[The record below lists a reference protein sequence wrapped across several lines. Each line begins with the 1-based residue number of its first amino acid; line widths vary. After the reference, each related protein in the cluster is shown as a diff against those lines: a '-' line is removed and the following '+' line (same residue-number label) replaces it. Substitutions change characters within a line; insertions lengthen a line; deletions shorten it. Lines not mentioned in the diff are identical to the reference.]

1 MDLLPVP
8 CNKPDGE
15 GIGIVGTVGLNN
27 SQSESLRARLLGWFP
42 DREFFMRSQG
52 HVRFIKLSSRI
63 QITVASVVAAA
74 LVFWVVSMS
83 AMAINQYVSH
93 RDRNSLLQREAKVAT
108 AESRVKAYRKNLD
121 KVTDDLE
128 RRQDFLD
135 KVTSGIDGLP
145 KADGEKD
152 TVSDSSTEAAK
163 MVQKVSVAIPEA
175 AGLAKVEARQLA
187 FAERLT
193 RWADHRAGRASAA
206 LKKLGLNPNK
216 MLASSEDAQGGP
228 LELLT
233 TGRDGSI
240 DPRFERLGL
249 SVARMEAL
257 ENSLSSIPQYM
268 PADHY
273 SISSYFG
280 VRRDPFTGR
289 AAMHPGLDLKGA
301 YGSPIYAAAAG
312 TVTFVGRNGGYGNE
326 VEINHGN
333 GLVTRYGHMS
343 ATRAKIG
350 EHVEAGTVI
359 GAIGSTGRST
369 GPHLHFE
376 VRLNGTAINPRPF
389 LESAPHVL
397 EEARA
402 GTASGN

>member
-1 MDLLPVP
+1 LHNAQAINIRD
-8 CNKPDGE
+8 K
-15 GIGIVGTVGLNN
+15 
-27 SQSESLRARLLGWFP
+27 LRGWFP

-52 HVRFIKLSSRI
+52 HVRFIKVSSRI
-63 QITVASVVAAA
+63 QMTGAAVVTAA
-74 LVFWVVSMS
+74 LLLWAGSM
-83 AMAINQYVSH
+83 AVMAISQYSAQ
-93 RDRNSLLQREAKVAT
+93 RDRLALLQRQAKVEK
-108 AESRVKAYRKNLD
+108 AESRVKQYRDNLG

-135 KVTSGIDGLP
+135 KVTSGIGDLP
-145 KADGEKD
+145 KADAPDD

-163 MVQKVSVAIPEA
+163 TVAKVSALIPEA
-175 AGLAKVEARQLA
+175 AGLAKMEARQLA

-193 RWADHRAGRASAA
+193 RYADSRSSRSAKA
-206 LKKLGLNPNK
+206 LKKLGLNPDR
-216 MLASSEDAQGGP
+216 MLRNSEDAQGGP

-233 TGRDGSI
+233 TSRDGSI

-257 ENSLSSIPQYM
+257 ENTLDSIPHDL
-268 PADHY
+268 PADRY

-289 AAMHPGLDLKGA
+289 AAMHPGLDIRGA
-301 YGSPIYAAAAG
+301 YGAPIYAAGPG
-312 TVTFVGRNGGYGNE
+312 TVIYARRMSGYGNL
-326 VEINHGN
+326 VEIDHGN

-343 ATRAKIG
+343 AIRAKLG
-350 EHVEAGTVI
+350 QHVAAGQII

-376 VRLNGTAINPRPF
+376 VRINGRAVNPRPF
-389 LESAPHVL
+389 LETAPYVL

-402 GTASGN
+402 GIASAK

>member
-1 MDLLPVP
+1 M
-8 CNKPDGE
+8 N
-15 GIGIVGTVGLNN
+15 ISVGANF
-27 SQSESLRARLLGWFP
+27 RARLQHWFP

-52 HVRFIKLSSRI
+52 HVRFIKVSSRV
-63 QITVASVVAAA
+63 QIAGAGAVAAA
-74 LVFWVVSMS
+74 LILWAVSMS
-83 AMAINQYVSH
+83 AVAISQFVARH
-93 RDRNSLLQREAKVAT
+93 DRNSLLMREAKVEK
-108 AESRVKAYRKNLD
+108 AENRVNAYRKNLGQ
-121 KVTDDLE
+121 VADDLA

-135 KVTSGIDGLP
+135 KVTSGIEGLP
-145 KADGEKD
+145 KAIPQPAANDVKD

-163 MVQKVSVAIPEA
+163 TVREVSEAIPEA
-175 AGLAKVEARQLA
+175 TGLARMEARQLA
-187 FAERLT
+187 YAERLT
-193 RWADHRAGRASAA
+193 RWADHRAAGAA
-206 LKKLGLNPNK
+206 KALEKLGLNPDR

-257 ENSLSSIPQYM
+257 ENTLDTIPQYL
-268 PADHY
+268 PADRY
-273 SISSYFG
+273 SISSFFG

-289 AAMHPGLDLKGA
+289 AAMHPGLDIRGA
-301 YGSPIYAAAAG
+301 YGAPIYAAAAG
-312 TVTFVGRNGGYGNE
+312 TISYAGPMSGYGNA
-326 VEINHGN
+326 VEITHGN

-343 ATRAKIG
+343 ATHAKVG
-350 EHVEAGTVI
+350 AHVTAGTVI

-376 VRLNGTAINPRPF
+376 VRLNGTAIDPRPF

-402 GTASGN
+402 GTAPGK

>member
-8 CNKPDGE
+8 CNKSRGE

-27 SQSESLRARLLGWFP
+27 SQSESLRARLLNWFP

-52 HVRFIKLSSRI
+52 HVRFIKLSSRV
-63 QITVASVVAAA
+63 QIAVASVVTAA
-74 LVFWVVSMS
+74 LVFWIVSMS
-83 AMAINQYVSH
+83 AMAISQYVSR
-93 RDRNSLLQREAKVAT
+93 RDRNSLLEREAKVAT

-145 KADGEKD
+145 KADDEND

-216 MLASSEDAQGGP
+216 MLASAEDAQGGP

-257 ENSLSSIPQYM
+257 ENSLGSIPQYM

-301 YGSPIYAAAAG
+301 YGAPIYAAGDG
-312 TVTFVGRNGGYGNE
+312 TVVFAGRKGGYGNA
-326 VEINHGN
+326 VEIDHGN
-333 GLVTRYGHMS
+333 GLMTIYGHMS

-350 EHVEAGTVI
+350 QHVDAGTVI

>member
-1 MDLLPVP
+1 M
-8 CNKPDGE
+8 
-15 GIGIVGTVGLNN
+15 GTIGLNN
-27 SQSESLRARLLGWFP
+27 SFGAIRARLQQWFP

-52 HVRFIKLSSRI
+52 HVRFIKVSSRI
-63 QITVASVVAAA
+63 QIVGASVVAAA
-74 LVFWVVSMS
+74 LVFWAVSLS
-83 AMAINQYVSH
+83 AMAISQFMQRY
-93 RDRNSLLQREAKVAT
+93 DRYSLLAREAKVEK
-108 AESRVKAYRKNLD
+108 AETRLNKYRNNLNG
-121 KVTDDLE
+121 VTDDLE

-145 KADGEKD
+145 KAPAAKD

-163 MVQKVSVAIPEA
+163 TVHEVSEAIPEA
-175 AGLAKVEARQLA
+175 TGLAEMEARQLA
-187 FAERLT
+187 YAERLT
-193 RWADHRAGRASAA
+193 RWADHRAGRAANA
-206 LKKLGLNPNK
+206 LEKLGLDPDK

-233 TGRDGSI
+233 TGKDGSI

-257 ENSLSSIPQYM
+257 ENTLDTIPQFV
-268 PADHY
+268 PADRY
-273 SISSYFG
+273 SISSFFG

-289 AAMHPGLDLKGA
+289 AAMHPGLDIRGA
-301 YGSPIYAAAAG
+301 YGAPIYAAAAG
-312 TVTFVGRNGGYGNE
+312 TVTYSGPMSGYGNA
-326 VEINHGN
+326 VEITHGN

-343 ATRAKIG
+343 ATHAKVG
-350 EHVEAGTVI
+350 EQVTAGTVI

-389 LESAPHVL
+389 LESAPYVL
-397 EEARA
+397 KEARA
-402 GTASGN
+402 GTAPGK